1 MSIELCSLEQRLG
14 AVYNGISGKMPS
26 QMSRLER
33 SIASDRVL
41 SFSKDATQPLA
52 KFLGSIRLLTN
63 EAIDKLAMQK
73 PVEPVRRLPALC
85 KLLADRPQVA
95 VSFMKDMI
103 HYQRDVLDLGESL
116 DFDDGVFQVY
126 LSLGRSIIDHI
137 RGETALRPFVAAIA
151 HELDCFNASWRLST
165 GLRMEALWTI
175 FQPPTAA
182 DLQQLKA
189 ILQIEELAD
198 RFDALAWKS
207 GMSIKRLY
215 ATRKSIIRTLP
226 AIRSSSSEFTRNLCV
241 GA

>member
-1 MSIELCSLEQRLG
+1 
-14 AVYNGISGKMPS
+14 
-26 QMSRLER
+26 MSRLER

-52 KFLGSIRLLTN
+52 RFLGSIRLLTD
-63 EAIDKLAMQK
+63 EAIDQLVMNK

-85 KLLADRPQVA
+85 KLFADRSQIA
-95 VSFMKDMI
+95 INFTKDMI

-126 LSLGRSIIDHI
+126 LSLGRSMIANFG
-137 RGETALRPFVAAIA
+137 GETALQSFAAAIA

-175 FQPPTAA
+175 FQPPTAT
-182 DLQQLKA
+182 DLQQLRA

-198 RFDALAWKS
+198 RFDALTWNS
-207 GMSIKRLY
+207 GMSIEQLY
-215 ATRKSIIRTLP
+215 SMRKSIIRTLP
-226 AIRSSSSEFTRNLCV
+226 AIRSSSSEFTGNLSV
-241 GA
+241 GAYSTLSRQG